1 MRTNCEAA
9 LHLQQTMPMDEVVPI
24 RLDVA
29 LDQQRFQDTFCWHSS
44 ASPEAAESFATAL
57 CSENS
62 LPLVVVPAILSAI
75 QQQVET
81 CTSCGDQALRE
92 AERNEIVK

>member
-1 MRTNCEAA
+1 VHACEAA
-9 LHLQQTMPMDEVVPI
+9 LYLQQTMPMDEVVPI
-24 RLDVA
+24 RLDIA

-44 ASPEAAESFATAL
+44 ASPEAAESFATTL
-57 CSENS
+57 CQENS
-62 LPLVVVPAILSAI
+62 LPLAVIPAILSAI

-81 CTSCGDQALRE
+81 CTSSDDQAPRA